1 MDELRQVS
9 VQRGGWWFKLRAA
22 SLRFQRL
29 FARFWWIL
37 FFSTAAGL
45 AISAWVIFQQKAVF
59 VSTGRM
65 MVSGGIKLQ
74 EGAVFSEELANFL
87 GTQIELMKSEEV
99 RTRAAARL
107 GSTEPQLQPVPMTL
121 TVSQMPQ
128 TSIFVLSGSGSEAE
142 YTQKLL
148 DAIMTEYITTKKELR
163 SSKSETTQTAI
174 MDEVSKVESDM
185 RQEEQELLDF
195 QKENNVGYLEKEGNS
210 AGSYLATLNRQLA
223 DLKTQYQLLDSLDI
237 DQIIERRQNDPQHGG
252 DTTAPAVAD
261 PDSQGLTG
269 NMTEPETEY
278 LQAKQQLS
286 LLKAQRDE
294 SAKVL
299 RPKHPQIVEMN
310 EKISEQETLIAS
322 FRSQSVERL
331 KSNRDAIKSQIEQ
344 LPSVIKEWESKALL
358 LSERLAEYNRVKAN
372 LDRSK
377 SLYDRLVN
385 NLQDVNVTRNVDQD
399 LVSILAKASPAH
411 AIIPG
416 LVVMLILGASGG
428 LLVGISVL
436 VLMDQI
442 DDRVASAIDL
452 QSGFD
457 ERILAQI
464 PNEKHAG
471 QLEPL
476 REKDPRHGFA
486 EALRALR
493 SSLLYM
499 PFEGERP
506 KTLLITSAAPNEGK
520 TTIALNLAI
529 TMALANVRVLLVDAD
544 LRRGSLHQWFERKSE
559 PGLTDLLSGKVPQ
572 DKCILPTS
580 IPNLDLLPRGVA
592 VPNPGELFLGTSL
605 NQFLRDVYPSYEYV
619 IFDSSPVMA
628 TDDTSSLAPKL
639 DAAIFVL
646 RFSQSSA
653 RLSRKALEQLRD
665 RQTNIIGLVCNGL
678 SRGHQEYYHY
688 KYPEYYSVGQNV
700 A

>member
-1 MDELRQVS
+1 MDELTQGNL
-9 VQRGGWWFKLRAA
+9 QRGGWWLKLRSAA
-22 SLRFQRL
+22 LRFQRL
-29 FARFWWIL
+29 FARFWWVL
-37 FFSTAAGL
+37 FLSTAAGL
-45 AISAWVIFQQKAVF
+45 AISAWVIFQQKVVY
-59 VSTGRM
+59 VSTARM

-74 EGAVFSEELANFL
+74 EGANFSQEIGDFF
-87 GTQIELMKSEEV
+87 GTQVELMKSEEV
-99 RTRAAARL
+99 RTRAATRL
-107 GSTEPQLQPVPMTL
+107 SSMEPQLHPVPVTL
-121 TVSQMPQ
+121 AVSEMAQ
-128 TSIFVLSGSGSEAE
+128 TSIFILSGSGSEAL

-174 MDEVSKVESDM
+174 MDEVSRVESAM
-185 RQEEQELLDF
+185 RQGEQELLDF

-223 DLKTQYQLLDSLDI
+223 DLKTQYQLLASLDI
-237 DQIIERRQNDPQHGG
+237 DQIIQKRQNEPQQAG
-252 DTTAPAVAD
+252 DTTAAAATD
-261 PDSQGLTG
+261 PDSQGLSG
-269 NMTEPETEY
+269 SATEPETEY

-286 LLKAQRDE
+286 LLKAQRDQ

-299 RPKHPQIVEMN
+299 RPKHPQMIELS
-310 EKISEQETLIAS
+310 EKISEQESLIAN
-322 FRSQSVERL
+322 FRTQSVDRL
-331 KSNRDAIKSQIEQ
+331 KSNREAIKSQIDD
-344 LPSVIKEWESKALL
+344 LPAVIKEWESKALE

-428 LLVGISVL
+428 LMVGIAVL

-442 DDRVASAIDL
+442 DDRVTSAIDL
-452 QSGFD
+452 QSGFH

-464 PNEKHAG
+464 PNEKHDG
-471 QLEPL
+471 KLEPL
-476 REKDPRHGFA
+476 KEEDSRHAFA

-529 TMALANVRVLLVDAD
+529 TMALSNVRVLLVDAD
-544 LRRGSLHQWFERKSE
+544 LRRGSLHQWFDRKNE
-559 PGLTDLLSGKVPQ
+559 PGLTDLLSGKVPPDQ
-572 DKCILPTS
+572 CILPTTVA
-580 IPNLDLLPRGVA
+580 NLDLLPRGMA
-592 VPNPGELFLGTSL
+592 VPNPGELLLGPRL
-605 NQFLRDVYPSYEYV
+605 NQFLRDVYQSYEYV

-639 DAAIFVL
+639 DAALFVL
-646 RFSQSSA
+646 RFSQSSS
-653 RLSRKALEQLRD
+653 RLSRKALEQLKD
-665 RQTNIIGLVCNGL
+665 RQTNVIGLVCNGL

-688 KYPEYYSVGQNV
+688 KYPEYYSVGKD
-700 A
+700 AA

>member
-1 MDELRQVS
+1 MDEISQAGL
-9 VQRGGWWFKLRAA
+9 QRGGWWFKLRAA
-22 SLRFQRL
+22 AIRFQRL

-45 AISAWVIFQQKAVF
+45 AISAWVIFQQKAVY

-74 EGAVFSEELANFL
+74 EGAVYNEELANFF
-87 GTQIELMKSEEV
+87 GTQVELMKSEEV
-99 RTRAAARL
+99 RARAASRL
-107 GSTEPQLQPVPMTL
+107 GSMEPQLRPVPVAL
-121 TVSQMPQ
+121 AVSQMPQ
-128 TSIFVLSGSGSEAE
+128 TSIFVFSASGAEAL

-148 DAIMTEYITTKKELR
+148 DAIMTEYITTKRELR

-174 MDEVSKVESDM
+174 MDEVSRVESAM
-185 RQEEQELLDF
+185 RQGEQELLDF

-223 DLKTQYQLLDSLDI
+223 DLKTQYQLLGSLDI
-237 DQIIERRQNDPQHGG
+237 DQLIERRKNDPQGAG
-252 DTTAPAVAD
+252 DTAAGAAD
-261 PDSQGLTG
+261 PDAQGLSG
-269 NMTEPETEY
+269 SATEPETEY
-278 LQAKQQLS
+278 LQAKQQL
-286 LLKAQRDE
+286 LVLKAQRDE
-294 SAKVL
+294 YAKVL
-299 RPKHPQIVEMN
+299 RPKHPQIVEIN
-310 EKISEQETLIAS
+310 EKISEQESLIAS
-322 FRSQSVERL
+322 FRTQSLERL
-331 KSNRDAIKSQIEQ
+331 KSNREAIKSQIDD
-344 LPSVIKEWESKALL
+344 LPAVIKEWESKALA

-416 LVVMLILGASGG
+416 LVVMLVLGASGG
-428 LLVGISVL
+428 LLVGIAIL

-457 ERILAQI
+457 EHILAQI
-464 PNEKHAG
+464 PNEKHDG
-471 QLEPL
+471 KLEPL
-476 REKDPRHGFA
+476 REEDPRHAFA

-529 TMALANVRVLLVDAD
+529 TMALTNARVLLVDAD
-544 LRRGSLHQWFERKSE
+544 LRRGSLHQWFDRKSE
-559 PGLTDLLSGKVPQ
+559 PGLTDLLSGKVPP
-572 DKCILPTS
+572 DHCIFTTTVA
-580 IPNLDLLPRGVA
+580 NLDLLPRGTA
-592 VPNPGELFLGTSL
+592 VPNPGELLLGPRL
-605 NQFLRDVYPSYEYV
+605 NQFLREVYHAYEYV

-639 DAAIFVL
+639 DAALFVL
-646 RFSQSSA
+646 RFSQSSS

-665 RQTNIIGLVCNGL
+665 RQTNVIGLVCNGL
-678 SRGHQEYYHY
+678 SRGNQEYYHY
-688 KYPEYYSVGQNV
+688 KYPEYYSAGKN
-700 A
+700 AA